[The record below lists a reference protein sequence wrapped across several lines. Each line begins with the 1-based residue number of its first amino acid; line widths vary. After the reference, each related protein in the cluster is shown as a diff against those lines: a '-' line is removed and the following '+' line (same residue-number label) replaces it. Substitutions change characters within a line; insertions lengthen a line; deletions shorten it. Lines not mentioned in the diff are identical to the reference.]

1 MTRSNPKAAG
11 LAASVALIEAAFPGP
26 RGAPKRSVL
35 THALQCFNE
44 TGLEASTIDDL
55 RQRSGQS
62 VGTIYHHFRNKEGVV
77 AALFFV
83 GLDDQSRVIAQAME
97 EAGGTMQ
104 RMVRALI
111 EAYMLWA
118 ERVPEM
124 ARFVMLAREAVAK
137 GSSGELL
144 AEKLRVRYQPL
155 DEQLAQAMTKGEIQ
169 ALPDEL
175 IPALILGAAESYC
188 RAWLAGRRKAA
199 PSDYAKV
206 VASAA
211 LRSIAPP

>member
-97 EAGGTMQ
+97 EAGGSTQ
-104 RMVRALI
+104 RMVAALI
-111 EAYMLWA
+111 QAYMSWA
-118 ERVPEM
+118 QSVSEM
-124 ARFVMLAREAVAK
+124 ARFVLLARESVAK
-137 GSSGELL
+137 GPSAELL
-144 AEKLRVRYQPL
+144 TQRLHARYQPL
-155 DEQLAQAMTKGEIQ
+155 DDCLARAMSRGEIQ
-169 ALPDEL
+169 QLPEEL
-175 IPALILGAAESYC
+175 IPALILGPAESYC
-188 RAWLAGRRKAA
+188 RGWLAGRRASPPGECAQVLADAA
-199 PSDYAKV
+199 WRSLM
-206 VASAA
+206 
-211 LRSIAPP
+211 LR